1 MPPKPSKDQKAYL
14 HDMLESAQKA
24 LGYVQGVSYD
34 EFWQNSEKRDAV
46 AMRIAAIGEAARQI
60 TTATEAAVPNVP
72 FHLIRG
78 MRNRIAHHY
87 DKVDFVEVWKVTQQ
101 DLVPLVS
108 ALERYLQEEK
118 QRLAL
123 AQHIDLSS
131 VPPPP
136 PKRDSPSP

>member
-24 LGYVQGVSYD
+24 LGYVQDVSYD
-34 EFWQNSEKRDAV
+34 EFWRNSEKRDAV

-60 TTATEAAVPNVP
+60 TAATEAAVPNVP

-101 DLVPLVS
+101 DLLPLVA
-108 ALERYLQEEK
+108 ALKRYFLEEQQRQESTQPSEPP
-118 QRLAL
+118 QAPP
-123 AQHIDLSS
+123 SS
-131 VPPPP
+131 P
-136 PKRDSPSP
+136 

>member
-1 MPPKPSKDQKAYL
+1 MPLKPSKDQKAYL
-14 HDMLESAQKA
+14 FDMLESAQKEI
-24 LGYVQGVSYD
+24 GYLKGVTYD

-60 TTATEAAVPNVP
+60 TPVTEAAVPNVP

-101 DLVPLVS
+101 DLAPLVS
-108 ALERYLQEEK
+108 LLERYLREEK
-118 QRLAL
+118 MRLE
-123 AQHIDLSS
+123 QPQPNK
-131 VPPPP
+131 PPQVQPP
-136 PKRDSPSP
+136 SA

>member
-1 MPPKPSKDQKAYL
+1 MPLKPSKDQKTYL
-14 HDMLESAQKA
+14 YDTLESAQKA

-60 TTATEAAVPNVP
+60 TPVTETVVPNVP

-87 DKVDFVEVWKVTQQ
+87 IRWLCRPFKARFIIQTI
-101 DLVPLVS
+101 VPGL
-108 ALERYLQEEK
+108 RPYFTT
-118 QRLAL
+118 
-123 AQHIDLSS
+123 
-131 VPPPP
+131 
-136 PKRDSPSP
+136 